1 MAAPLA
7 TLPDRAI
14 IEITGDE
21 TLAFLQDLIT
31 ADVENLKSGEAAHG
45 GLLTPQGKILF
56 DFFVLATDSGVLID
70 CAREQ
75 RDALLQ
81 RLMMYKLRLPL
92 EIAARDD
99 LSVAV
104 AWDGEPGSRPEGVTC
119 FADPRLAALG
129 WRVVGPSAVIGGF
142 ASVDADEYRNARYRQ
157 GLADSLEVGSGELFP
172 HEANYDQFGS
182 VNFKKG
188 CYVGQ
193 EVVSRMQHRGTA
205 RSRIVPVEAQSGL
218 PESGAPVMAGSRQS
232 GKLIA
237 ASGILAWQ

>member
-104 AWDGEPGSRPEGVTC
+104 AWDGEPGS
-119 FADPRLAALG
+119 
-129 WRVVGPSAVIGGF
+129 
-142 ASVDADEYRNARYRQ
+142 
-157 GLADSLEVGSGELFP
+157 
-172 HEANYDQFGS
+172 
-182 VNFKKG
+182 
-188 CYVGQ
+188 
-193 EVVSRMQHRGTA
+193 SRKA
-205 RSRIVPVEAQSGL
+205 
-218 PESGAPVMAGSRQS
+218 
-232 GKLIA
+232 
-237 ASGILAWQ
+237 